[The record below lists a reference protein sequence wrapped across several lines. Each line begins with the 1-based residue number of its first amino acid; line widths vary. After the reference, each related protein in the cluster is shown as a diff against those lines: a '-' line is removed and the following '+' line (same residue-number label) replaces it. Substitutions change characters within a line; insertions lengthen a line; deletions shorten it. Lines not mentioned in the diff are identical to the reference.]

1 MNEKSFLEK
10 YAEPPKGFGAKKS
23 QSDKKQTEDIMD
35 EKSFLE
41 TYAEPPKGFW
51 AKKSQSDKKQTDAI
65 MDEKSFLAKYA
76 EPPKGFGARKSQ
88 SDKKQSEIQ
97 KKQEATQLHDTS
109 VLLGKGLSPVEFNK
123 MKHRFL
129 QSNEALK
136 KQLAE
141 KIPDLPRNEKGTID
155 VDKCTTEQK
164 QAIETTIKT
173 FINKNPEYKQMLEG
187 ILQRKVSD
195 NEIKRDAEGVSVSF
209 PRAQWKHKKSSER

>member
-10 YAEPPKGFGAKKS
+10 YAEPPKGFGVKK
-23 QSDKKQTEDIMD
+23 D
-35 EKSFLE
+35 
-41 TYAEPPKGFW
+41 
-51 AKKSQSDKKQTDAI
+51 
-65 MDEKSFLAKYA
+65 
-76 EPPKGFGARKSQ
+76 Q

-97 KKQEATQLHDTS
+97 KKQEETQLHDTS

-129 QSNEALK
+129 QSNETLK

-164 QAIETTIKT
+164 KNIVKTVET

-187 ILQRKVSD
+187 ILKRKVSVE
-195 NEIKRDAEGVSVSF
+195 EIKREADGVSRSF
-209 PRAQWKHKKSSER
+209 PGTLLKNKKDLGR